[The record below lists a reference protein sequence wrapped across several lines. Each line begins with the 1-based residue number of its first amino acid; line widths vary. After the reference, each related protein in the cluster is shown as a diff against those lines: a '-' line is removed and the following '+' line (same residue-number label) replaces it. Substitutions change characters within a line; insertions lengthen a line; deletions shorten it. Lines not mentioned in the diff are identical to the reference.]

1 MAVTIGHASI
11 DERGKAS
18 GGKAGDQT
26 GKEVCTRPYYDRSWI
41 GVYRP
46 KNTTIANKIASTME
60 AICANNNIGYDQ
72 GQRTTLFEQAK
83 KVNWNISKITTPC
96 ECDCSSAIAV
106 CVNAA
111 GLPISKDI
119 YTGNQRNALMGT
131 NQFLEYTDPKYLKS
145 DSYLKRGDILLA
157 KGHTVVVLSN
167 GVAAGKNPTPKP
179 VLDKTDANESKSV
192 TAANSA
198 KSFDK
203 TLSGTYKVV
212 TESDP
217 LTMRSG
223 AGKNFPKMV
232 AIPKGTSVTNYGYY
246 TTADGVKWMYVV
258 ATVGNIK
265 YTGFCSGKYLKKTK

>member
-11 DERGKAS
+11 DERGKAA

-26 GKEVCTRPYYDRSWI
+26 GREVCTRSWYSKPWI

-46 KNTTIANKIASTME
+46 KNTTIANKIATTME

-72 GQRTTLFEQAK
+72 TQRTTLFEQAK
-83 KVNWNISKITTPC
+83 KLNWNIAKIKTPC

-119 YTGNQRNALMGT
+119 YTGNERNALLAT
-131 NQFLEYTDPKYLKS
+131 NQFLEYTDQRYLAS

-157 KGHTVVVLSN
+157 KGHTAVVLSN
-167 GVAAGKNPTPKP
+167 GIAAGNSNNSPKPALEKTDGSKAKSVAA
-179 VLDKTDANESKSV
+179 V
-192 TAANSA
+192 NSA

-203 TLSGTYKVV
+203 TLAGTYVV
-212 TESDP
+212 ATNSDP

-223 AGKNFPKMV
+223 AGTNFPKMV
-232 AIPKGTSVTNYGYY
+232 SVPKGTIVKNHGYY
-246 TTADGVKWMYVV
+246 TKTDGVKWLYVV
-258 ATVGNIK
+258 ATVGDLQ
-265 YTGFCSGKYLKKTK
+265 YTGFCSSEYLKKK